1 MKYDQIEDAG
11 STFGRQLARQFSR
24 LRTTSVTVASVD
36 KEAGVANVFIYED
49 TNTFPVPLSFLPLDS
64 GRITVVPVVG
74 SQAAIAFLDSNL
86 NTPIFVGMSAVS
98 YIEIISGDVSAT
110 LDAGNDVINLTTS
123 EASINMSGSTITFNG
138 GGLGGLVE
146 VGKLTKA
153 LNSLCAQINQ
163 IQANIATHSHT
174 VSTDPNSGSG
184 STTGT
189 IFTQIKVQDFS
200 NDDYE
205 NKNVLQ

>member
-11 STFGRQLARQFSR
+11 ATFGRQLARQFSR

-64 GRITVVPVVG
+64 GSITVIPVVG

-86 NTPIFVGMSAVS
+86 NTPIFVGMSAIA

-110 LDAGNDVINLTTS
+110 LDAENDTINFTTS
-123 EASINMSGSTITFNG
+123 EASINVSGSTITFNG
-138 GGLGGLVE
+138 GDLGGLVE
-146 VGKLTKA
+146 VGRLTKA

-163 IQANIATHSHT
+163 IQANIATHSHP
-174 VSTDPNSGSG
+174 VSTNSGSG

-200 NDDYE
+200 DDDYE

>member
-11 STFGRQLARQFSR
+11 ATFGRQLARQFSH

-36 KEAGVANVFIYED
+36 KEAGVAHVYIYED

-64 GRITVVPVVG
+64 GSITIVPVVG

-86 NTPIFVGMSAVS
+86 NTPIFVGMSAIA
-98 YIEIISGDVSAT
+98 YIEIVSGDVSAT
-110 LDAGNDVINLTTS
+110 LDAENDVINLTTS
-123 EASINMSGSTITFNG
+123 GASIKVSGSTVTLNG
-138 GGLGGLVE
+138 GNLGGLVE
-146 VGKLTKA
+146 VGRLTKA
-153 LNSLCAQINQ
+153 LNDLCLKINQ
-163 IQANIATHSHT
+163 IQSNILMHSHT
-174 VSTDPNSGSG
+174 VNTNTATTTSTLYTRVDVPG
-184 STTGT
+184 
-189 IFTQIKVQDFS
+189 FS

>member
-1 MKYDQIEDAG
+1 MRYDQIEDAG
-11 STFGRQLARQFSR
+11 ATFGRQLARQFSR

-36 KEAGVANVFIYED
+36 KEAGVANVYIYED
-49 TNTFPVPLSFLPLDS
+49 TNTFPVPLSFLPIDS
-64 GRITVVPVVG
+64 GRITVIPVVG

-86 NTPIFVGMSAVS
+86 NTPIFVGMSAIA

-110 LDAGNDVINLTTS
+110 LDAENDVINLTTS
-123 EASINMSGSTITFNG
+123 GASINVSGSTITFNG
-138 GGLGGLVE
+138 GSLGGLVE
-146 VGKLTKA
+146 VGRLTKA

-163 IQANIATHSHT
+163 IQANIATHSHP
-174 VSTDPNSGSG
+174 VSTEPSGSG

>member
-11 STFGRQLARQFSR
+11 ATFGRQLARQFSR

-49 TNTFPVPLSFLPLDS
+49 TNTFPVPLAFLPLDS
-64 GRITVVPVVG
+64 GSITIIPVVG
-74 SQAAIAFLDSNL
+74 SQAAVAFLDSNL
-86 NTPIFVGMSAVS
+86 NTPIFVGMSAIA

-110 LDAGNDVINLTTS
+110 LDAENDVINLTTS
-123 EASINMSGSTITFNG
+123 EASINVSGSTITFNG
-138 GGLGGLVE
+138 GSLGGLVE
-146 VGKLTKA
+146 VGRLTKA
-153 LNSLCAQINQ
+153 LNDLCLKINQ
-163 IQANIATHSHT
+163 IQSNILTHSHT
-174 VSTDPNSGSG
+174 VNTNTATTTSTLYAHVDVPG
-184 STTGT
+184 
-189 IFTQIKVQDFS
+189 FS

>member
-11 STFGRQLARQFSR
+11 ATFGRQLARQFSR

-36 KEAGVANVFIYED
+36 KEAGVANVYIYEY
-49 TNTFPVPLSFLPLDS
+49 TNTFPVPLAFLPLDS
-64 GRITVVPVVG
+64 GRITIVPVVG

-86 NTPIFVGMSAVS
+86 NTPIFVGMSAIA
-98 YIEIISGDVSAT
+98 YIEIVSGDVSAT
-110 LDAGNDVINLTTS
+110 LDAENDVINLAAS
-123 EASINMSGSTITFNG
+123 EASINVSGSTITFNG
-138 GGLGGLVE
+138 GDLGGLVE

-163 IQANIATHSHT
+163 IQANIATHSHP
-174 VSTDPNSGSG
+174 VSTEPSGAG